1 MKFYDFL
8 FELTENSE
16 NEGEQI
22 LCEETTLEAAWNCL
36 LNMYGFER
44 RELRFIE
51 RMSVEE
57 GEMLGLDTY

>member
-1 MKFYDFL
+1 MFGFL
-8 FELTENSE
+8 FKFTEYSE

-22 LCEETTLEAAWNCL
+22 LCEEPTLADAWNTLC
-36 LNMYGFER
+36 NNYGFER

-57 GEMLGLDTY
+57 GEWLGLDIY

>member
-8 FELTENSE
+8 FELTEQSE

-22 LCEETTLEAAWNCL
+22 LCEETTLDAAWNCL
-36 LNMYGFER
+36 LNMYGFEKG
-44 RELRFIE
+44 ELRYLDRLSIE
-51 RMSVEE
+51 D

>member
-1 MKFYDFL
+1 MIYDFL
-8 FELTENSE
+8 FEFTEYSD

-22 LCEETTLEAAWNCL
+22 LVECGTVRDAWNIL
-36 LNMYGFER
+36 IDDYKFSNK
-44 RELRFIE
+44 ELHYIE